1 MEIKG
6 DSCFIRLNN
15 VYTGLSSMTDFQGFE
30 VAGADKVFH
39 PAVAMSARKKGKE
52 TILVIS
58 EEVKVPVAVRYAFKN
73 WGYGNVKNSA
83 FLPLFPFRTDNWE

>member
-1 MEIKG
+1 
-6 DSCFIRLNN
+6 
-15 VYTGLSSMTDFQGFE
+15 
-30 VAGADKVFH
+30 
-39 PAVAMSARKKGKE
+39 MSARKKGKE

-58 EEVKVPVAVRYAFKN
+58 EEVKAPVAVRYAFKN